1 VCFRSSARA
10 PPSPARV
17 LSFLRACTRP
27 RTSCAAVTN
36 AETLT
41 PPPGEGVGRGGA
53 QSPSGQSRRTRSSC
67 RAWRV
72 SQATTSSYEPA
83 YLPVSKSGRVLCE
96 KGRVQENGNRTP
108 RRCRG
113 REPTQLQAPRG
124 R

>member
-41 PPPGEGVGRGGA
+41 PTPGEGVGRGGA

-67 RAWRV
+67 RACASV
-72 SQATTSSYEPA
+72 SGSYEPA
-83 YLPVSKSGRVLCE
+83 CLPVSKSGRVLCE

>member
-1 VCFRSSARA
+1 MGEGAHRARLA
-10 PPSPARV
+10 SRAEHAAAAEHARV
-17 LSFLRACTRP
+17 SL
-27 RTSCAAVTN
+27 
-36 AETLT
+36 
-41 PPPGEGVGRGGA
+41 
-53 QSPSGQSRRTRSSC
+53 
-67 RAWRV
+67 
-72 SQATTSSYEPA
+72 ATTSSYEPA